1 MGNWGYTVTLLIIG
15 FWAHLA
21 PIGYVLCIGRSYI
34 IYPWMLLLRSKL
46 YLPLILVGKG
56 HPDHFAITSA
66 GQTDFFLSFWS
77 FSRGVPVSICIL
89 EYIYILCIYVFHYI
103 YIYLH
108 AASPSKMALWIG
120 RLIGLWFFSRTQ
132 LDFFGG
138 EAMHEMARLGLE
150 SWKFWWRRWVLIWGI
165 LPWKTN
171 MEPENRPQEKEI
183 PFEVP
188 IILQVPCVF
197 CWGVVFKE

>member
-103 YIYLH
+103 YIFTCCFPL
-108 AASPSKMALWIG
+108 KN
-120 RLIGLWFFSRTQ
+120 GLMNWEVNWFMIFQPYPVR
-132 LDFFGG
+132 FFWGG
-138 EAMHEMARLGLE
+138 SDARNGSTGARKL
-150 SWKFWWRRWVLIWGI
+150 KI
-165 LPWKTN
+165 L
-171 MEPENRPQEKEI
+171 
-183 PFEVP
+183 VA
-188 IILQVPCVF
+188 
-197 CWGVVFKE
+197 